1 MPLRL
6 RRRPEVKASTRRRWL
21 LVYNCQVM
29 GLANCLNLSCDEIEV
44 EHYDPAGFRAQSAAL
59 LKRMGEFERILVAPQ
74 LETEVAA
81 HVKAC
86 PAAWIVPT
94 ITFDAYHPDLC
105 YLMEAG
111 KALKGPMGDYH
122 SLIAYAAFR
131 SGCTPQE
138 ARSLYREAVY
148 AELGY
153 LDRWDRARVML
164 LDTFRQ
170 RDFPLDARQV
180 GWSRNEPFMYSVNH
194 PRIHCVRDVA
204 RCILERAGLEAAY
217 ADALPHDNLANGPIF
232 PVYPEIASA
241 LSVSGSYLFK
251 RGGQYSF
258 LRLPEFVDASF
269 DLYRNRAIS
278 IHPKYEQSLGL
289 AMQVV
294 EASR

>member
-1 MPLRL
+1 MPLRK
-6 RRRPEVKASTRRRWL
+6 RTEVKPTARQRWL

-29 GLANCLNLSCDEIEV
+29 GLANCLNLSCDQVEV
-44 EHYDPAGFRAQSAAL
+44 EYYDPAGFRAQSSAL
-59 LKRMGEFERILVAPQ
+59 LKRMGEFDRILVAPQ
-74 LETEVAA
+74 LEDDLAA
-81 HVKAC
+81 HVKRC
-86 PAAWIVPT
+86 PSAWIVPT

-131 SGCTPQE
+131 SGCTAQD
-138 ARSLYREAVY
+138 ARLLYREAVY
-148 AELGY
+148 LELGY
-153 LDRWDRARVML
+153 FDRWDRARASL
-164 LDTFRQ
+164 LDAFRH
-170 RDFPLDARQV
+170 RGFALDARYV

-204 RCILERAGLEAAY
+204 RSILERAGLEAAY
-217 ADALPHDNLANGPIF
+217 SDALPHDNLANGPIF
-232 PVYPEIASA
+232 PVYPEIASS

-269 DLYRNRAIS
+269 ELYRDRAIS

>member
-1 MPLRL
+1 MKPTGRQ
-6 RRRPEVKASTRRRWL
+6 RWL
-21 LVYNCQVM
+21 LAYNCQVM
-29 GLANCLNLSCDEIEV
+29 GLGNCLNLLCDQIEV
-44 EHYDPAGFRAQSAAL
+44 EYYDPAGFRAQSAAL
-59 LKRMGEFERILVAPQ
+59 LTRMGEFDRILVAPQ
-74 LETEVAA
+74 LETDLAA
-81 HVKAC
+81 HVERG
-86 PAAWIVPT
+86 PAAWTVPT

-131 SGCTPQE
+131 SGCTAQQ
-138 ARSLYREAVY
+138 ARSLFREAVY

-153 LDRWDRARVML
+153 MDRWDPARATL
-164 LDTFRQ
+164 LDAFRQ
-170 RDFPLDARQV
+170 RGFPLDARHV

-204 RCILERAGLEAAY
+204 RSILERAGLEAAY

-232 PVYPEIASA
+232 PVYPEIASS

-258 LRLPEFVDASF
+258 LRLPEFIDASF
-269 DLYRNRAIS
+269 ELYRDRPIA
-278 IHPKYEQSLGL
+278 IHPKYEHSLGL

-294 EASR
+294 EAFR